1 MKRIILD
8 YWLLLILAGSIVGID
23 QWTKS
28 LVRSNLALGEM
39 YVPWQWLEP
48 YARIVHWKNTGAA
61 FGIFQGFGD
70 VFTVLAI
77 FVALLIIYYYPKISS
92 EDWTLR
98 LALGL
103 QLGGAL
109 GNLIDRLT
117 IGWVIDFISV
127 GNFPVF
133 NVADSSITIGVV
145 VLILGIWAKE
155 RHEKASR
162 AQQDNGAV
170 SSRTSEKITE
180 ES

>member
-1 MKRIILD
+1 MRQILRD
-8 YWLLLILAGSIVGID
+8 YSLLFVLAGSIIGLD
-23 QWTKS
+23 QWTKY
-28 LVRSNLALGEM
+28 LVRSNLALGETW
-39 YVPWQWLEP
+39 VPWEWLEP

-77 FVALLIIYYYPKISS
+77 LVALLIIYYYPKLSQ

-98 LALGL
+98 LALSL

-117 IGWVIDFISV
+117 HGWVIDFVSI

-133 NVADSSITIGVV
+133 NVADSSITTGVV
-145 VLILGIWAKE
+145 VLVLGIWIKE
-155 RHEKASR
+155 RQER
-162 AQQDNGAV
+162 ATRGQQEGNLTSG
-170 SSRTSEKITE
+170 RTSDKFTE
-180 ES
+180 ET